1 MTHEEALKKLKD
13 RLVDDVKDLETDIIR
28 NNGKRDAYTRVIE
41 LIDSLFATIKLEN
54 EVEND
59 KTKH

>member
-13 RLVDDVKDLETDIIR
+13 RLVDDVKDLGTDIMR
-28 NNGKRDAYTRVIE
+28 LNGKRDAYTRVIE

-54 EVEND
+54 EVE
-59 KTKH
+59 K

>member
-41 LIDSLFATIKLEN
+41 LIESLFATIRLEN
-54 EVEND
+54 EG
-59 KTKH
+59 KHE